1 MIGVLKKEKRKGK
14 EMKEM
19 EIKIKSKDFWVNI
32 VDFMQQY
39 WALID
44 KDEDSKS
51 VTVYFIHE
59 GSGVFTNMKFKS
71 FTIAEK
77 ALLQNGFK
85 KFNDPLEKYTDFMM
99 PPKEPYFKVSMNEP
113 APLITKNI

>member
-1 MIGVLKKEKRKGK
+1 MK

-44 KDEDSKS
+44 QDSESNS

-71 FTIAEK
+71 QNIAEK

-85 KFNDPLEKYTDFMM
+85 KYNDPLEKYTDFMM
-99 PPKEPYFKVSMNEP
+99 PPKEPYYMVNLKQP
-113 APLITKNI
+113 APLITNNI